1 MLDEVVG
8 VLCND
13 VTLIEGL
20 GGDKIP
26 DDRRDHTNDLVEV
39 MNLEIDLSRDCL
51 FLCLLYRGVYK

>member
-39 MNLEIDLSRDCL
+39 MNLEIDLSRDCQ